1 MDAEPRIRSYYDAL
15 EAEDPLGPFF
25 ASDDTVVKFGISEA
39 LAGGTAVA
47 RGLREQTERTTE
59 WSVDSRALRVTERDR
74 CAWFSDEV
82 DLAWRDVTTGDRHAF
97 ETRWSGTLERR
108 TDDGRPA
115 SDETLVFVGMHVS
128 TARPF

>member
-1 MDAEPRIRSYYDAL
+1 MDAETRIGSYYDAL
-15 EAEDPLGPFF
+15 EAEEPLGPFF
-25 ASDDTVVKFGISEA
+25 ASDDTVVKFGISET

-47 RGLREQTERTTE
+47 RGLREQTERTTD
-59 WSVDSRALRVTERDR
+59 WSVDSGALRVTDR
-74 CAWFSDEV
+74 GRYAWFTDEV
-82 DLAWRDVTTGDRHAF
+82 GLAWRDVGTDDRHEF

-115 SDETLVFVGMHVS
+115 SDGTLVFVGMHVS